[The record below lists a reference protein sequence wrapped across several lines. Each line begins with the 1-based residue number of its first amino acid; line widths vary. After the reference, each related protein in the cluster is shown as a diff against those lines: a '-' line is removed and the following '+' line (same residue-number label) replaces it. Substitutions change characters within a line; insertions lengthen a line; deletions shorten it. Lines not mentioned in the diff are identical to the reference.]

1 MVVDGRKEGGRK
13 EGRLEER
20 VASPARFLGSGLK
33 NEFILDRGG
42 RSGGALGQFRGSR
55 RRYVLAFDGLS
66 SRAWCIGAASR
77 VVAKGRGDAS
87 VSVANL

>member
-1 MVVDGRKEGGRK
+1 MVVDGRKE

-20 VASPARFLGSGLK
+20 VGSLVRFLGSGLK

-55 RRYVLAFDGLS
+55 RRYVL
-66 SRAWCIGAASR
+66 
-77 VVAKGRGDAS
+77 VACF
-87 VSVANL
+87 